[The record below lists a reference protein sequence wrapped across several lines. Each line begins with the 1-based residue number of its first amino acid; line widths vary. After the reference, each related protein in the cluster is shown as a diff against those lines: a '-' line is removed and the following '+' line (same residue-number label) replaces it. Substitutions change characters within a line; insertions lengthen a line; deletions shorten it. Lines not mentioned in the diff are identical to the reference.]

1 MNHSANHPLA
11 QRRRRAEAALRCA
24 PLPRCGCRRDTETDR
39 HRCSGQMTQ
48 KEAEAV
54 VEAAEHLRAL
64 GLQPLFPAGVLR
76 DAWRLCPEHR
86 GTIETLIGA
95 TK

>member
-1 MNHSANHPLA
+1 
-11 QRRRRAEAALRCA
+11 
-24 PLPRCGCRRDTETDR
+24 
-39 HRCSGQMTQ
+39 MTQ